1 MSENGGETRL
11 RRSGYMRIVQ
21 VFLILLIQAS
31 IFFLSAGRADII
43 RAWFYFSLGAINL
56 SLNFFIFYWLAPEII
71 NQRGEIKKGTKRW
84 DKVFSALYA
93 PFFLLLPAIAG
104 FDMGRYEW
112 SSLGIGYAI
121 AGVLL
126 YLISAIFLDWAM
138 ITNTHFE
145 TTVRIQKDRG
155 HKVASDG
162 PYGVVRHPGYVA
174 LILSA
179 PSLPL
184 IIGSAY
190 AMIPAV
196 IMMLLLSIRTYFED
210 KTLQLELD
218 GYIDYAKKVKY
229 RLLPGVW

>member
-1 MSENGGETRL
+1 MSDDKGEARL
-11 RRSGYMRIVQ
+11 RRSGFMRIVQ
-21 VFLILLIQAS
+21 VFLILLIQLV
-31 IFFLSAGRADII
+31 IFFLSAGRVDIP
-43 RAWFYFSLGAINL
+43 RAWLYFSLSTINL
-56 SLNFFIFYWLAPEII
+56 ILNFVIFYRFAPEII
-71 NQRGEIKKGTKRW
+71 NQRGEVKKDTKRW
-84 DKVFSALYA
+84 DKVFSAAYTPL
-93 PFFLLLPAIAG
+93 FLLLPAIAG
-104 FDMGRYEW
+104 LDIGRYEW

-121 AGVLL
+121 VGALL
-126 YLISAIFLDWAM
+126 YLPSAIVLDWAM

-145 TTVRIQKDRG
+145 TTVRIQKDRD
-155 HKVASDG
+155 HKVVSDG

-179 PSLPL
+179 PTFPL

-190 AMIPAV
+190 ALIPAG

-218 GYIDYAKKVKY
+218 GYSEYAKKVKY